1 MDQNQNQSEKMDDLK
16 VENPELKEK
25 MDDLKEENPKKE
37 EMTEPVAYKIFKTI
51 LSPIYKLWYNPTI
64 IGKENIPKKGRMIV
78 VGNHIHIMDQCNV
91 IVSTKRVLHYMAKKE
106 YFDPQYKEG
115 HHGWFFRSAGCIPVD
130 RSKKDEEATHS
141 AIEVL
146 EHDEALGLFP
156 EGTRNGLKEERA
168 RELYETYLKEE
179 PISFEDFYKKAKKNR
194 TSFVNYLEELMK
206 NEFITKD
213 EFIDNIWTADEFLE
227 MLVKEKRLTKEE
239 YFNHIFL
246 PFKFGAVS
254 MAKKTDSLIVPF
266 VITGDYKFRS
276 KNLVIRIGKPIEP
289 MEDLEEANRN
299 LEETM
304 REMVKENYRM
314 NEK

>member
-1 MDQNQNQSEKMDDLK
+1 MEDKTEKA
-16 VENPELKEK
+16 
-25 MDDLKEENPKKE
+25 
-37 EMTEPVAYKIFKTI
+37 TAYKLFRAI

-64 IGKENIPKKGRMIV
+64 IGKENIPTKGRFII

-91 IVSTKRVLHYMAKKE
+91 IMPTKRVIHYMAKKE

-130 RSKKDEEATHS
+130 RTKKDEEAVHT
-141 AIEVL
+141 ALDVL
-146 EHDEALGLFP
+146 EKDHALGLFP

-168 RELYETYLKEE
+168 KELYEKYLQEE
-179 PISFEDFYKKAKKNR
+179 NISFEEFYKKAKKNK
-194 TSFVNYLEELMK
+194 TSLTNYLEELK
-206 NEFITKD
+206 DREVITND
-213 EFIDNIWTADEFLE
+213 EFIDNIGNANEFLE
-227 MLVKEKRLTKEE
+227 MLVKEKRLTRDE
-239 YFNHIFL
+239 FFDHIFL

-254 MAKKTDSLIVPF
+254 MAHKTDSPIIPF

-276 KNLVIRIGKPIEP
+276 KNLVVRIGEPIYP
-289 MEDLEEANRN
+289 QEDLAAANKQ

-314 NEK
+314 TNSVK